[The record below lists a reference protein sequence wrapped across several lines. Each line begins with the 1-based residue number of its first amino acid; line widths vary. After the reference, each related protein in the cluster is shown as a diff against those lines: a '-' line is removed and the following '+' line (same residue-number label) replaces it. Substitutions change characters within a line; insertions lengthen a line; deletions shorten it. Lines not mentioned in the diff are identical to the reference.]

1 MPHEGH
7 RRKVMVNLALCA
19 WHVLALVVDPAAVP
33 PAIVHASRSAYGHL
47 ASTRAAALSI
57 PASALLADETA
68 TAAAVFPSEGTAA
81 VLPSEGRPPKRQ
93 RAPAPEVSRL
103 AETIR
108 QARANTAATIEQ
120 NNQALERSF
129 KETSATLEQSK
140 LGLERSL
147 KETVETV
154 PAIYKKLQEDVAPA
168 IERSLKQ
175 DVVPAV
181 DRTVKA
187 ATPVMAKAAVEM
199 SDVIVRT
206 VKEATPI
213 VGQSIAELADKAQP
227 VLASAAQ
234 SAATATQL
242 AAKQAIDPVLAQ
254 ASVALNDKIMSTR
267 TVLASRYEA
276 LDPEQRR
283 LLEAGGRT
291 MSEVLSSAA
300 PLVDEGVR
308 QASPHVTKAI
318 KATTRMGAQF
328 ARVELVKKVD
338 EIDTYLMREDPAYVP
353 PPGGT
358 LFARLPGGGGSGLG
372 SGGRSS
378 GRDSV
383 VSAVVSEVSEVGG
396 GAAAAVEVTKSAAE
410 VVSSVMATTAATE
423 VAAAPA
429 PPPAPTVMEVEAQA
443 VESSDE
449 TATSTTMA
457 SSDET
462 ATSTTM
468 ASSDETATPTTMASS
483 DETATPTTMAT
494 ATVEA
499 ASKTMASTGETAAS
513 NGQISK
519 AEVAEEATPSVPKAA
534 PMPSAGMVR
543 FIQTFTPIQAASASD
558 EAAIGGAAGRDQSAA
573 AAADEEEGSY
583 DDADYDY
590 DE

>member
-1 MPHEGH
+1 
-7 RRKVMVNLALCA
+7 MVNLALCA

-254 ASVALNDKIMSTR
+254 ASVALNGKIMSTR

-449 TATSTTMA
+449 TAT
-457 SSDET
+457 
-462 ATSTTM
+462 
-468 ASSDETATPTTMASS
+468 
-483 DETATPTTMAT
+483 PTTMAT

-513 NGQISK
+513 NGQISE